1 MLRRSC
7 MLCMMTALVCSAAEA
22 DEPAARPDEVAGWGR
37 VVNPSGDC
45 DVALDRVQERLRIE
59 VPGTAHVLS
68 AEVPRLPMNA
78 PRVVRGV
85 RGDFTAG
92 VHVLGRLEPGP
103 IKTTHYDPYHG
114 AGLIAWQDAS
124 SYLRLE
130 RAVGYING
138 RYRPYVNYE
147 LREGG
152 VLSMSRGFA
161 IEDGPLYLKLRRAGS
176 RVLGLV
182 QPRRTTVVGTPAREH
197 GLRRT
202 GRGGRRRRQ
211 LFRPA
216 AVGRAGDVEHR
227 GSAGF
232 DGPGRFGPR
241 LGRHRRPIGS
251 SRRPGIERSSSR
263 ASEADVGP
271 VRYGPEAEAARR
283 TAGTD
288 RYRPNRVSLVSRR
301 SSTARRSRA
310 HPGSRADVRNAFGSD
325 AADTRMTRTPASEP
339 LANAD

>member
-45 DVALDRVQERLRIE
+45 DVVLDRVQERLRIE

-152 VLSMSRGFA
+152 VLSMSRGYA
-161 IEDGPLYLKLRRAGS
+161 IEDGPLYLKLGRQGAGFS
-176 RVLGLV
+176 AWYR
-182 QPRRTTVVGTPAREH
+182 QD
-197 GLRRT
+197 
-202 GRGGRRRRQ
+202 GRRWSALPRVNTAFAEGVEVGVVAVNSSGQPLSAELEMWNVEDPQGSMARDDSGHDSEVPPRPVPAPSEAPLRPVPASSEAPPVRPKRMSV
-211 LFRPA
+211 LFDTAPKRKPPA
-216 AVGRAGDVEHR
+216 
-227 GSAGF
+227 
-232 DGPGRFGPR
+232 GPPA
-241 LGRHRRPIGS
+241 PIGT
-251 SRRPGIERSSSR
+251 ERS
-263 ASEADVGP
+263 GF
-271 VRYGPEAEAARR
+271 
-283 TAGTD
+283 
-288 RYRPNRVSLVSRR
+288 
-301 SSTARRSRA
+301 
-310 HPGSRADVRNAFGSD
+310 HW
-325 AADTRMTRTPASEP
+325 
-339 LANAD
+339 